1 MPYEILKKQ
10 KIAENTYEM
19 QIEVPDVAKKAQP
32 GQFIIL
38 RIDEKGE
45 RIPLTIADYDKK
57 TITIVFLAVGRT
69 TQQLSTLRKGDFIL
83 DFAGP
88 LGNKSEIKEYGTV
101 CLIGGGLGV
110 APIYPIAKAL
120 KKAGNKIIT
129 ILGAKDKSFLF
140 WESTFKEIS
149 DELIICTDNGSK
161 GRKGF
166 VSDALKEVMQK
177 RLDLVI
183 AIGPPIMMKAISD
196 LTRQRVKTLV
206 SLNTI
211 MLDGTGM
218 CGGCRVIVDGK
229 TKFACCDGPEFNGHK
244 VDWDSILNRN
254 QTYAEEEKC
263 ALEAY
268 KKCQS

>member
-19 QIEVPDVAKKAQP
+19 QIEAPAVAKKAQA

-57 TITIVFLAVGRT
+57 AITIVFLVAGRT

-88 LGNKSEIKEYGTV
+88 LGNPSHIKEFGTV
-101 CLIGGGLGV
+101 CMVGGGLGV

-120 KKAGNKIIT
+120 KKAGNKIVT
-129 ILGAKDKSFLF
+129 ILGAKDKSYLF
-140 WESTFKEIS
+140 WESNFKEIS

-166 VSDALKEVMQK
+166 VSDALNEVMRRRK
-177 RLDLVI
+177 VDLVI
-183 AIGPPIMMKAISD
+183 AIGPPIMMK
-196 LTRQRVKTLV
+196 
-206 SLNTI
+206 
-211 MLDGTGM
+211 
-218 CGGCRVIVDGK
+218 
-229 TKFACCDGPEFNGHK
+229 
-244 VDWDSILNRN
+244 
-254 QTYAEEEKC
+254 
-263 ALEAY
+263 
-268 KKCQS
+268 